1 MQTVKVDDL
10 GCRPV
15 ETPVWSAD
23 RRIQQ
28 FGVQTINTTI
38 GSGKP
43 QRLLVHWLPVQQLPV
58 RRLSVHRVPV
68 HRLPVPRLPVN
79 RLQACMFTSSLCA
92 CNVLPPKQFGCAHG
106 LTSNLKFLFRELS
119 AQFSIGMSAP
129 VTC

>member
-1 MQTVKVDDL
+1 MELLILIAHRSVSGFNVPTVEVDDL

-43 QRLLVHWLPVQQLPV
+43 HIVVLLQLLPLLLIVMPVVLLMQHDLECRL
-58 RRLSVHRVPV
+58 RRP
-68 HRLPVPRLPVN
+68 
-79 RLQACMFTSSLCA
+79 Q
-92 CNVLPPKQFGCAHG
+92 
-106 LTSNLKFLFRELS
+106 S
-119 AQFSIGMSAP
+119 A
-129 VTC
+129 